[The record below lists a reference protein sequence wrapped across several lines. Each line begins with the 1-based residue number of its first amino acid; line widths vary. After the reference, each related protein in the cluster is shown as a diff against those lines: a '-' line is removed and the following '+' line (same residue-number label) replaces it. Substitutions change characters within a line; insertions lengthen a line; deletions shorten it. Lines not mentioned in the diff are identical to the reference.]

1 MFNFFLLIL
10 IYTGIYAF
18 MSLGQNLITGY
29 TGMLS
34 LCAAGFFAIGSY
46 TTAILMTKLGWSFW
60 ATIPVAM
67 LLSALFGV
75 LIGLPT
81 LRLKGDYLAIATL
94 GFAEIIRNVINNWDS
109 LTNGPMGI
117 QRIPMISFFGITISP
132 YSKYGFLLMEIILL
146 IICYFLLERLVAS
159 RMGRALEAIREDEIA
174 ASSMGIN
181 VTKYKVVSFALG
193 AAISG
198 IAGCL
203 QACFVLSV
211 SPGSYVFMVSIMVL
225 CTVVL
230 GGMGNFLAV
239 MLGAFIIQ
247 FISYLPQLIGLSSI
261 IPAQAK
267 QIIFGLILVVMM
279 IYRPQGLLGRKKRD
293 NSKVQAF
300 YDNSHCDN
308 SCDNSCSASCGSAS
322 SASCSAPRN
331 ASYCASNG
339 ASCEG
344 EGLS

>member
-10 IYTGIYAF
+10 IYTCIYAF

-34 LCAAGFFAIGSY
+34 LCGAGFFAVGSY
-46 TTAILMTKLGWSFW
+46 TTAILTTKLGWSFW
-60 ATIPVAM
+60 ATIPVAA
-67 LLSALFGV
+67 LLCALLGV

-94 GFAEIIRNVINNWDS
+94 GFAEIVRNIINNWDS

-117 QRIPMISFFGITISP
+117 QRIPIISFFGLQISP
-132 YSKYGFLLMEIILL
+132 YNKYAFLFMEVVMLAV
-146 IICYFLLERLVAS
+146 CYFLLERLAKS

-174 ASSMGIN
+174 VSSLGIN
-181 VTKYKVVSFALG
+181 VTKYKVASFAIG
-193 AAISG
+193 AAVTG
-198 IAGCL
+198 LAGCL
-203 QACFVLSV
+203 QAEFVLSV
-211 SPGSYVFMVSIMVL
+211 SPGTYVFMVSIMVL

-239 MLGAFIIQ
+239 VLGAFIIQ
-247 FISYLPQLIGLSSI
+247 FISYLPQLIGLSNV

-279 IYRPQGLLGRKKRD
+279 IYRPQGILGRKERD
-293 NSKVQAF
+293 NRAYEKV
-300 YDNSHCDN
+300 Y
-308 SCDNSCSASCGSAS
+308 
-322 SASCSAPRN
+322 
-331 ASYCASNG
+331 YKG
-339 ASCEG
+339 AEK
-344 EGLS
+344 